1 VKSSSYWIGA
11 VIGFVILVVGVL
23 IRSSHHTIGLA
34 AIILGVLLAIAG
46 IVMALRSGT
55 SSKAA

>member
-11 VIGFVILVVGVL
+11 VIGLVILVVGVL
-23 IRSSHHTIGLA
+23 IRSSHPTISPP

-46 IVMALRSGT
+46 IVMALRGRG